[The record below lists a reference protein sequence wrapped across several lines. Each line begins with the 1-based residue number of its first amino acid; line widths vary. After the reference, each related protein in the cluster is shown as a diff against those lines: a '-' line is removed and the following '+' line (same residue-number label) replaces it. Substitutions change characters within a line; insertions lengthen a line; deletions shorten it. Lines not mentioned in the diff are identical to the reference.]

1 MNEFSELVLTEDGI
15 GQKRV
20 FILPE
25 FTYINP
31 GDIVAEEIEDGEKRY
46 KVLASLVAEEIE
58 DGEKRYKVL
67 ASCTLRNDDEKSNF
81 IMKLCEPVKAYK
93 IYRAA
98 VMDYNEQEGKTD
110 E

>member
-1 MNEFSELVLTEDGI
+1 MNEYSELVLTEDEI
-15 GQKRV
+15 GKKRV

-25 FTYINP
+25 FTYIKP
-31 GDIVAEEIEDGEKRY
+31 SDI
-46 KVLASLVAEEIE
+46 VAEEIE

-67 ASCTLRNDDEKSNF
+67 ASCTLCNNDEKSNF

>member
-1 MNEFSELVLTEDGI
+1 MDEFMDIVLTKNVFGL
-15 GQKRV
+15 KRV

-25 FTYINP
+25 FTHISP
-31 GDIVAEEIEDGEKRY
+31 DDIVAEKIENGERH
-46 KVLASLVAEEIE
+46 
-58 DGEKRYKVL
+58 YKVL
-67 ASCTLRNDDEKSNF
+67 ASCTLRKEDEKTNF

>member
-15 GQKRV
+15 GTKRV

-25 FTYINP
+25 FTHISP
-31 GDIVAEEIEDGEKRY
+31 GDIVAEEIEDGEKH
-46 KVLASLVAEEIE
+46 
-58 DGEKRYKVL
+58 YKVL
-67 ASCTLRNDDEKSNF
+67 ASCTLHKNDDALNF
-81 IMKLCEPVKAYK
+81 IMKLCEPIKAYK
-93 IYRAA
+93 IYHAA

>member
-31 GDIVAEEIEDGEKRY
+31 GDIVAEEID
-46 KVLASLVAEEIE
+46 

-67 ASCTLRNDDEKSNF
+67 ASCTFRNDDEKSNF

>member
-15 GQKRV
+15 GTKRV

-25 FTYINP
+25 FTHISP
-31 GDIVAEEIEDGEKRY
+31 GDIVAEKIEGGERH
-46 KVLASLVAEEIE
+46 
-58 DGEKRYKVL
+58 YKVL
-67 ASCTLRNDDEKSNF
+67 ASCTLCKNDDALNF
-81 IMKLCEPVKAYK
+81 IMKLCEPIKAYK
-93 IYRAA
+93 IYRAD

>member
-1 MNEFSELVLTEDGI
+1 MNEYMDIVLTEDGI

-31 GDIVAEEIEDGEKRY
+31 GDIVAEEIEGGEKC
-46 KVLASLVAEEIE
+46 
-58 DGEKRYKVL
+58 YKVL
-67 ASCTLRNDDEKSNF
+67 ASCTLRKEDEKSNF

>member
-1 MNEFSELVLTEDGI
+1 MNEFMELVLTEDGI

-46 KVLASLVAEEIE
+46 KVLAS
-58 DGEKRYKVL
+58 
-67 ASCTLRNDDEKSNF
+67 CTLRNDDDALNF
-81 IMKLCEPVKAYK
+81 ILKLSEPIKAYK
-93 IYRAA
+93 IYRAS
-98 VMDYNEQEGKTD
+98 VMYFTNEQEDKTD

>member
-1 MNEFSELVLTEDGI
+1 MNEFMDIVLTEDGI

-31 GDIVAEEIEDGEKRY
+31 GDI
-46 KVLASLVAEEIE
+46 VAEEIE

>member
-1 MNEFSELVLTEDGI
+1 MNEFMDIVLTEDGI

-31 GDIVAEEIEDGEKRY
+31 GDIVAEEI
-46 KVLASLVAEEIE
+46 A

>member
-1 MNEFSELVLTEDGI
+1 MNEFMDIVLTEDGI

-31 GDIVAEEIEDGEKRY
+31 GDI
-46 KVLASLVAEEIE
+46 VAEEIE

-98 VMDYNEQEGKTD
+98 VMDYYEQEGKTD

>member
-1 MNEFSELVLTEDGI
+1 MNEFMDIVLTEDGI
-15 GQKRV
+15 GTKRV

-25 FTYINP
+25 FTHISP

-46 KVLASLVAEEIE
+46 KVLAS
-58 DGEKRYKVL
+58 
-67 ASCTLRNDDEKSNF
+67 CTLRKEDEKSNF

>member
-1 MNEFSELVLTEDGI
+1 MNEFIDIVLTKNVFGL
-15 GQKRV
+15 KRV

-25 FTYINP
+25 FTHISP
-31 GDIVAEEIEDGEKRY
+31 GDIVAEEIADGERH
-46 KVLASLVAEEIE
+46 
-58 DGEKRYKVL
+58 YKVL
-67 ASCTLRNDDEKSNF
+67 ASCTLCKNDDALNF
-81 IMKLCEPVKAYK
+81 IMKLCEPVNAYK

>member
-1 MNEFSELVLTEDGI
+1 MNEYSELVLTEDGI

-25 FTYINP
+25 FTHISP
-31 GDIVAEEIEDGEKRY
+31 GDVVAEEIDDGERSY
-46 KVLASLVAEEIE
+46 
-58 DGEKRYKVL
+58 RVL
-67 ASCTLRNDDEKSNF
+67 ASCTLCSDDEALSF

-93 IYRAA
+93 IYRAE
-98 VMDYNEQEGKTD
+98 VMNFKNEQEDKTD

>member
-1 MNEFSELVLTEDGI
+1 MNEFMDIVLTEDGI

-25 FTYINP
+25 FTYIKP

-46 KVLASLVAEEIE
+46 KA
-58 DGEKRYKVL
+58 L

-98 VMDYNEQEGKTD
+98 VMDYNEQEDKTD

>member
-1 MNEFSELVLTEDGI
+1 MNEFMDIVLTEDGI

-31 GDIVAEEIEDGEKRY
+31 GDIVAEEIG
-46 KVLASLVAEEIE
+46 

>member
-1 MNEFSELVLTEDGI
+1 MNEFMELVLTEDGI

-46 KVLASLVAEEIE
+46 KVLAS
-58 DGEKRYKVL
+58 
-67 ASCTLRNDDEKSNF
+67 CTLRKEDEKTNF

>member
-1 MNEFSELVLTEDGI
+1 MNEFMDIVLTENTI
-15 GQKRV
+15 GTKRV

-25 FTYINP
+25 FTHISP
-31 GDIVAEEIEDGEKRY
+31 GDIVAEEIEDGEKH
-46 KVLASLVAEEIE
+46 
-58 DGEKRYKVL
+58 YKVL
-67 ASCTLRNDDEKSNF
+67 ASCTLRKNDDALNF

-93 IYRAA
+93 IYLAA

>member
-1 MNEFSELVLTEDGI
+1 MNEFMDIVLTEDGI
-15 GQKRV
+15 GHKRV

-31 GDIVAEEIEDGEKRY
+31 GDI
-46 KVLASLVAEEIE
+46 VAEEIE

>member
-1 MNEFSELVLTEDGI
+1 MNEFMDIVLTEDKI

-31 GDIVAEEIEDGEKRY
+31 GDIV
-46 KVLASLVAEEIE
+46 E

>member
-1 MNEFSELVLTEDGI
+1 MNEFMDIVLTEDGI

-46 KVLASLVAEEIE
+46 KVLA
-58 DGEKRYKVL
+58 Y
-67 ASCTLRNDDEKSNF
+67 CTLRKEDEETNF

>member
-1 MNEFSELVLTEDGI
+1 MNEFMDIVLTENTI
-15 GQKRV
+15 GTKRV

-25 FTYINP
+25 FTHISP
-31 GDIVAEEIEDGEKRY
+31 GDIVAEEIEDGEKHY
-46 KVLASLVAEEIE
+46 KA
-58 DGEKRYKVL
+58 L
-67 ASCTLRNDDEKSNF
+67 ASCTLRKNDDALNF

>member
-46 KVLASLVAEEIE
+46 KVLAS
-58 DGEKRYKVL
+58 
-67 ASCTLRNDDEKSNF
+67 CTLRNDDEKSNF

-98 VMDYNEQEGKTD
+98 VMYYNEQEGKTD

>member
-1 MNEFSELVLTEDGI
+1 MNEFMELVLTENGI

-31 GDIVAEEIEDGEKRY
+31 GDIVAEEIEDGE
-46 KVLASLVAEEIE
+46 V
-58 DGEKRYKVL
+58 RYKVL
-67 ASCTLRNDDEKSNF
+67 ASCTLRKEDEKANF

-98 VMDYNEQEGKTD
+98 VMDYNEQEGKKD